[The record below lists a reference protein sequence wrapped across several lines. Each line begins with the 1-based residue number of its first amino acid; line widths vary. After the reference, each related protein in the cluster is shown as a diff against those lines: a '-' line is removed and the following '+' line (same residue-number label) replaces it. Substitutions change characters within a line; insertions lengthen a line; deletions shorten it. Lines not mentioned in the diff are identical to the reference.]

1 VRGALDALLQAAA
14 NEAGHSISEEIEHR
28 LEASFHGEHIV
39 NMLTGG
45 GNNALGA
52 ISRVMQLES
61 DWRDDRKTGEIVRYA
76 IGIIVAGFAN
86 LAKPPPPPKLD
97 HDAVVRGEVLAGM
110 AMRKGGGG
118 LDSP

>member
-1 VRGALDALLQAAA
+1 MFFCHPCQIFALGLWCVISGGKAMARKKPRGPGRPPRREGERLSKNRTFRVRGALDALLQAAA

-61 DWRDDRKTGEIVRYA
+61 DW
-76 IGIIVAGFAN
+76 
-86 LAKPPPPPKLD
+86 
-97 HDAVVRGEVLAGM
+97 
-110 AMRKGGGG
+110 
-118 LDSP
+118 